1 MVTAVSKTY
10 SCCTMLSSQLGR
22 AYNVHGNV
30 RTVVCGHNERR
41 DAEALY
47 LKAYIDQFIEAGVK
61 AENITMTL
69 QYLNADGTMLYEGA
83 YTYADL
89 AAAVKPAA

>member
-1 MVTAVSKTY
+1 M
-10 SCCTMLSSQLGR
+10 
-22 AYNVHGNV
+22 
-30 RTVVCGHNERR
+30 
-41 DAEALY
+41 Y